1 MILKNLSWWLEYPT
15 FFASRQIFL
24 SQKSYFVCLNYSC
37 FVIRRLNQLIWSQQ
51 LIKHE
56 LLTANEY
63 SFGAFMHPRQAGR
76 LPLYLRPGCGG
87 GLSVGCC
94 RARVKAGQIESFS
107 TMECSITMQEAT
119 HNLNRQSQQSWFAS
133 NGILMTKRNLIWKRI
148 KNDNCTQLL
157 KITSM
162 YLSKNSKFK

>member
-15 FFASRQIFL
+15 FFASCQIFL

-56 LLTANEY
+56 LLKANEY

-87 GLSVGCC
+87 GLSGGCC
-94 RARVKAGQIESFS
+94 RAGVKAGQIESFS
-107 TMECSITMQEAT
+107 TMECSITMQRSCT
-119 HNLNRQSQQSWFAS
+119 QSQQTISAIMVCFQWNSDERRETLFEKGS
-133 NGILMTKRNLIWKRI
+133 KM
-148 KNDNCTQLL
+148 
-157 KITSM
+157 KIVPS
-162 YLSKNSKFK
+162 F

>member
-1 MILKNLSWWLEYPT
+1 MTKSTPLSLQVAR
-15 FFASRQIFL
+15 FFL

-37 FVIRRLNQLIWSQQ
+37 FVIRRLNQFIWSQQ

-63 SFGAFMHPRQAGR
+63 SFGAFMHPRQSGR

-107 TMECSITMQEAT
+107 TMECSITMQRSCT
-119 HNLNRQSQQSWFAS
+119 QSQQTISAIMVCFQWNS
-133 NGILMTKRNLIWKRI
+133 DDEEKLYLKKDQKWK
-148 KNDNCTQLL
+148 L
-157 KITSM
+157 
-162 YLSKNSKFK
+162 YPVSKNHINVFVTKF